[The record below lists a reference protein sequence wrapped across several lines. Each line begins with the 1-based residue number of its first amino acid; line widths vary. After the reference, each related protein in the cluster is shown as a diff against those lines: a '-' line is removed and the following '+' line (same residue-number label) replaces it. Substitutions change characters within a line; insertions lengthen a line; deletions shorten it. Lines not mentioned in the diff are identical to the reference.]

1 MLRIRFLEF
10 ILFVY
15 KVLECSIVWV
25 RFSSVI
31 KVFFLFRILE
41 NITRVPGFKVS
52 IFLHSVHPFRYL
64 LRSPLHSTFGLLGL
78 GKLVMEELRVG
89 KVQLKQFEE
98 LKQLAE
104 PEQVVLGVQAQ
115 KKNWLMLEKI

>member
-1 MLRIRFLEF
+1 
-10 ILFVY
+10 
-15 KVLECSIVWV
+15 
-25 RFSSVI
+25 
-31 KVFFLFRILE
+31 
-41 NITRVPGFKVS
+41 
-52 IFLHSVHPFRYL
+52 
-64 LRSPLHSTFGLLGL
+64 
-78 GKLVMEELRVG
+78 MEELRVG